1 MLFGDSSF
9 FNLHLKYSSLLNIKV
24 CQFCPK
30 WRLPTF
36 QDARRLAD
44 EQRSR
49 KLGGRTVHGHL
60 SQTGL
65 ECSGTPFPVYIES
78 ISHRFM
84 NQRNNCYKGYYST
97 VNITWKNV
105 SNISPILLSIM
116 TLLLKALELDFKCK
130 KCSCDTLSTPGPLTL
145 EC

>member
-49 KLGGRTVHGHL
+49 KLGGRTVHGNL

-65 ECSGTPFPVYIES
+65 ECSGNPFPVYIES

-84 NQRNNCYKGYYST
+84 NQRKLSIPGTTKYHWVPTKLGLWGHSNNSWHFFGIWHFTFKNNCFKGYSAFNCEY
-97 VNITWKNV
+97 N
-105 SNISPILLSIM
+105 
-116 TLLLKALELDFKCK
+116 LK
-130 KCSCDTLSTPGPLTL
+130 
-145 EC
+145 ECV